1 MKKGTMNVIAI
12 VKPTY
17 GFYLIILSV
26 PKSSS
31 KYANDEKNKFS
42 DEWHHDLGHCCP
54 NRLKNLLEMLS
65 YITKLDRD
73 SINNET
79 CILLMVGKGKRSSMS
94 SL

>member
-1 MKKGTMNVIAI
+1 MKKGTMNIIAV
-12 VKPTY
+12 VKPNDR
-17 GFYLIILSV
+17 FYPIILSA
-26 PKSSS
+26 PKSIS
-31 KYANDEKNKFS
+31 KYANDEKNNFT
-42 DEWHHDLGHCCP
+42 DEWYRDLGHCCP
-54 NRLKNLLEMLS
+54 NRLKNSLEMLS